1 MSTEL
6 EKPVVVDNF
15 ILDEEADQ
23 IANLLSSLSVRV
35 GDSNRWCALGFEN
48 SISAS
53 SAPEDRSI
61 LPHTANPVDNAIGV
75 HVSSLLH
82 SVRREMESHYGFE
95 MSLVNSSYTEYREGM
110 GIPMHSDST
119 KLDGSP
125 FRDDGVPEELEMS
138 AILYLNDGGV
148 DFIGGDIEFPN
159 QGMTFTPKKGS
170 LIHFRGDLDHR
181 HEVKPISFGAR
192 KVIIY
197 FYARKGNVSS
207 SNFFTTDSTY

>member
-1 MSTEL
+1 MITEI
-6 EKPVVVDNF
+6 PVVVDGF
-15 ILDEEADQ
+15 ISDSEADK
-23 IANLLSSLSVRV
+23 IADLLSELSVRV

-48 SISAS
+48 SITAS
-53 SAPEDRSI
+53 SAPEDESV
-61 LPHTANPVDNAIGV
+61 LPYTTDPEKTATGLL
-75 HVSSLLH
+75 VSKLLH

-138 AILYLNDGGV
+138 AVLYLNDGGV
-148 DFIGGDIEFPN
+148 DFTGGEIEFPN
-159 QGMTFTPKKGS
+159 QGVTFTPKKGS
-170 LIHFRGDLDHR
+170 LIHFRGDLDHK
-181 HEVKPISFGAR
+181 HEVKPITSGSR

-197 FYARKGNVSS
+197 FYARKGNVSLN
-207 SNFFTTDSTY
+207 NFFTTDSGY